1 MSKKQL
7 FRKKL
12 RFENVKRMR
21 VLPME
26 LFRAFSKRPCALINP
41 TVGLCV
47 QLTNFPSHF
56 IENLTLPFD
65 KSKDN
70 THARF
75 LIPLISLLYP
85 LPSLKLT
92 HFILS
97 SLYSALS
104 VVKVYL
110 AFVNRWIFFLFFF
123 FLLLLLQRA
132 FLCIYIFFF
141 NLFKKISNLCMLY
154 FFLLMIYLFSF
165 GYWKKFV
172 GTCFVYFFFCGY
184 ILYLYMLCIFSC
196 SSNLLIYDK
205 KSSNPPFSFQVTLD
219 WDLIFKF

>member
-1 MSKKQL
+1 MHLVMSKKQL
-7 FRKKL
+7 FGKKL

-21 VLPME
+21 ILPME
-26 LFRAFSKRPCALINP
+26 LFRAFSKSPCVLINP

-47 QLTNFPSHF
+47 QLTNCPSYF

-97 SLYSALS
+97 SLYFALS
-104 VVKVYL
+104 V
-110 AFVNRWIFFLFFF
+110 
-123 FLLLLLQRA
+123 LLQA
-132 FLCIYIFFF
+132 
-141 NLFKKISNLCMLY
+141 SP
-154 FFLLMIYLFSF
+154 
-165 GYWKKFV
+165 W
-172 GTCFVYFFFCGY
+172 
-184 ILYLYMLCIFSC
+184 
-196 SSNLLIYDK
+196 
-205 KSSNPPFSFQVTLD
+205 
-219 WDLIFKF
+219 